1 MMVTLY
7 VIIFRRYPFLNP
19 DEIKR
24 CQLDLK
30 FLKSRISEELYD
42 LFKSTLIRQPYH
54 RLTINEIKKHEW
66 IQQEFHIE
74 LYSWNIVTQNSL
86 EETFLN
92 GNHLQSGDEENNND
106 HSFAS
111 LTRQIQNQFHL
122 FDNKNKNDI
131 KTDKDK
137 NNIFAYLNCKHASI

>member
-30 FLKSRISEELYD
+30 FLQSRISEELYD
-42 LFKSTLIRQPYH
+42 LFTSTLIRQPYH
-54 RLTINEIKKHEW
+54 RLTMHEIEKHDW
-66 IQQEFHIE
+66 VQQPFHIE

-86 EETFLN
+86 EETFLT
-92 GNHLQSGDEENNND
+92 GNHLPSGADDNNND
-106 HSFAS
+106 HSFA
-111 LTRQIQNQFHL
+111 
-122 FDNKNKNDI
+122 
-131 KTDKDK
+131 
-137 NNIFAYLNCKHASI
+137 

>member
-30 FLKSRISEELYD
+30 FLQSRISDELYD

-54 RLTINEIKKHEW
+54 RLTMNEIVKHEW
-66 IQQEFHIE
+66 IQQPFPIE
-74 LYSWNIVTQNSL
+74 LYSWNTVTQNCL
-86 EETFLN
+86 EETFLT
-92 GNHLQSGDEENNND
+92 GNHLQSSDGENSND

-122 FDNKNKNDI
+122 FEKNKNDI
-131 KTDKDK
+131 KSDK
-137 NNIFAYLNCKHASI
+137 NENLFAYLNCKHASI

>member
-7 VIIFRRYPFLNP
+7 VVIFRRYPFLNP

-42 LFKSTLIRQPYH
+42 LFKSTLLRQPYH
-54 RLTINEIKKHEW
+54 RLTMHEIEKHEW
-66 IQQEFHIE
+66 IQQPFHIE

-86 EETFLN
+86 GKKHFL
-92 GNHLQSGDEENNND
+92 
-106 HSFAS
+106 
-111 LTRQIQNQFHL
+111 RIQ
-122 FDNKNKNDI
+122 KNLKFPGFRRNFFNW
-131 KTDKDK
+131 K
-137 NNIFAYLNCKHASI
+137 